1 MDGYKLVRGHHTND
15 YLVPTADGWLLVDN
29 DWPGRFIQTAGAL
42 KRAGIRISDVK
53 YLLNTHYHLD
63 HAGLSQEFKKQGAT
77 LLILETQVAHIKLDE
92 SFTQGPSLA
101 AFQPITLDGTVV
113 LKESESRTYLNK
125 IGLRGEILSTPGH
138 SPDSITLIVDGLG
151 AFVGDM
157 PPFEYLPIFHNSEL
171 DASWRK
177 VLAQDPPMIFPA
189 HPEPFVPDL
198 TLLPP
203 AGWFN

>member
-1 MDGYKLVRGHHTND
+1 M
-15 YLVPTADGWLLVDN
+15 
-29 DWPGRFIQTAGAL
+29 
-42 KRAGIRISDVK
+42 
-53 YLLNTHYHLD
+53 
-63 HAGLSQEFKKQGAT
+63 
-77 LLILETQVAHIKLDE
+77 
-92 SFTQGPSLA
+92 
-101 AFQPITLDGTVV
+101 V

-125 IGLRGEILSTPGH
+125 IGLRGEILSTPEH

-177 VLAQDPPMIFPA
+177 VCRQRSAHDFSA